1 MTNHDSID
9 LKRTTAFRLSMA
21 YAVLFCL
28 LTLLSLL
35 LVYQHILKEVNKQI
49 DAGLKGEVRSLSLT
63 ASHASLAQI
72 TAIISAR
79 SSRESLADSNR
90 GDPGP
95 RFYLL
100 VDAQGRY
107 LAGSMPH
114 WQEALVQQGQA
125 TLATLELATPPSLR
139 HLVETRANIHLRSYQ
154 VTLPDGARLL
164 VGQALNELAEL
175 HQELLVLVTIII
187 LLMIGAGISGGWWIG
202 RTVVTSLDQVLKAA
216 DRIMAGDLSQRIT
229 TSRQTDEFALLAK
242 RLNLMLSR
250 IEHLMTDLHEVAEN
264 VAHDLRTPLTRL
276 RAHAEIALTQTREA
290 QAQAAL
296 HTVIQES
303 EALVRVLEAI
313 MSIAQV
319 EAGKRQEWQPLNLAV
334 VAADVIDFYEPLAEE
349 KSLTLTTRLGT
360 DATMKGNAQLLAQA
374 IGNLVDNAIKYTP
387 AGGSITLDLEAGQR
401 HLTLTLSD
409 TGPGIPPALRDR
421 ALQRFVRLDNSR
433 SEPGNGL
440 GMALVAAIVRQ
451 HNGTLRLDDAR
462 PGQKPPGLSV
472 SITLP
477 LSA

>member
-1 MTNHDSID
+1 VT
-9 LKRTTAFRLSMA
+9 
-21 YAVLFCL
+21 FCL

-49 DAGLKGEVRSLSLT
+49 DAGLKGEVNSLSLAAANT
-63 ASHASLAQI
+63 GLAQI
-72 TAIISAR
+72 TAIIQAR
-79 SSRESLADSNR
+79 SSRESLTNSNR

-100 VDAQGRY
+100 TDAQGRY

-114 WQEALVQQGQA
+114 WQDALAQQGD
-125 TLATLELATPPSLR
+125 TLLATLDIDTPPSLL
-139 HLVETRANIHLRSYQ
+139 HLVEARTHIRLRSYQ
-154 VTLPDGARLL
+154 ATLPSGAHLL

-175 HQELLVLVTIII
+175 HHELLVLVLIII
-187 LLMIGAGISGGWWIG
+187 LLMIGAGIIGGWWIG

-229 TSRQTDEFALLAK
+229 PSRQTDEFALLAE

-250 IEHLMTDLHEVAEN
+250 IESLMTDLHEVAEN

-276 RAHAEIALTQTREA
+276 RAHAEIALTQTRETE
-290 QAQAAL
+290 AQAAL

-313 MSIAQV
+313 MGIAQV
-319 EAGKRQEWQPLNLAV
+319 EAGKRQEWQPINLAV
-334 VAADVIDFYEPLAEE
+334 VAADVTDFYEPLAEE
-349 KSLTLTTRLGT
+349 KNLTLTCHLDR
-360 DATMKGNAQLLAQA
+360 DATLKGNAQLLAQA
-374 IGNLVDNAIKYTP
+374 IGNLMDNAIKYTP
-387 AGGSITLDLEAGQR
+387 EGGSIELDLEADQR
-401 HLTLTLSD
+401 QLTLTLSD

-433 SEPGNGL
+433 SKPGNGL
-440 GMALVAAIVRQ
+440 GLALVAAIVRQ
-451 HNGTLRLDDAR
+451 HNGILRLDTAH
-462 PGQKPPGLSV
+462 PGHEPAGLKV

-477 LSA
+477 LAPFPSTQD